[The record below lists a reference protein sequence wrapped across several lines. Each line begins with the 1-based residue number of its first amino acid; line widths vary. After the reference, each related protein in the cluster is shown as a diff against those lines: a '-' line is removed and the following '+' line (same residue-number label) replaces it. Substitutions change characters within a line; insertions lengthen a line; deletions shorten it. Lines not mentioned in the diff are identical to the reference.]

1 MDELDQKFQSK
12 KIKVA
17 FRGVKTKYKPKGD
30 EAAQIAAQREALK
43 EKRKLIS
50 KCFRSAALRKH
61 RFLNK
66 IEMDRPE

>member
-1 MDELDQKFQSK
+1 MILIRNSK
-12 KIKVA
+12 ARKLKWS
-17 FRGVKTKYKPKGD
+17 FRGIKNKYKPKGD
-30 EAAQIAAQREALK
+30 EAAQLAAQREALK

-66 IEMDRPE
+66 IEMDKPE